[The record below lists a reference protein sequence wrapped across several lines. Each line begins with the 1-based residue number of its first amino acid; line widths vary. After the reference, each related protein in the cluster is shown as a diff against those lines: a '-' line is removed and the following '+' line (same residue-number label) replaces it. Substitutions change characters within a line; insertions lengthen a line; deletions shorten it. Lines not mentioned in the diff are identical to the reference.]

1 MRIHLAKSLEKWYN
15 KAKRKRSV
23 QMHYIDFHRWILAA
37 VLGMAR
43 IGGAFAIC
51 PALTETMIP
60 GVARRAAVLGFAFIA
75 IPFIKEGMPPGEPDM
90 WMFAILAFKE
100 ALIGF
105 LIGFF
110 AAIPFWIAENVGNF
124 IDNQRG
130 ATMGE
135 VYSPLNGS
143 QVSTTGIFFT
153 QIVST
158 LFFVGGAVLIFL
170 GALYESYFVWPVF
183 SEIPSNAEGFF
194 GLTFLPGVPAEILG
208 SLDGMLRTTV
218 VISAPA
224 IIVMF
229 LATIGLGLVNR
240 TAPQLNVFFLSM
252 PVKSA
257 LGIAMLVV
265 YLPFIM
271 DMLMYTKKSAILN
284 PVRHLI
290 GG

>member
-1 MRIHLAKSLEKWYN
+1 MMVE
-15 KAKRKRSV
+15 
-23 QMHYIDFHRWILAA
+23 FHRLILAV
-37 VLGMAR
+37 VLAMAR

-51 PALTETMIP
+51 PALTDSMVP
-60 GVARRAAVLGFAFIA
+60 GVARRAAVLAFSCIA
-75 IPFIKEGMPPGEPDM
+75 IPFIQGGMPPGEPKL
-90 WMFAILAFKE
+90 WLFCVYAFKE

-135 VYSPLNGS
+135 VYSPLSGA

-158 LFFVGGAVLIFL
+158 IFFVGGAILVFL
-170 GALYESYFVWPVF
+170 GAIYSSYTVWPVF
-183 SEIPSNAEGFF
+183 AEGVSFA
-194 GLTFLPGVPAEILG
+194 PNAPAQVLD

-218 VISAPA
+218 VISAPV
-224 IIVMF
+224 IIIMF
-229 LATIGLGLVNR
+229 LATLGLGLVNR

-257 LGIAMLVV
+257 LGVAMLII
-265 YLPFIM
+265 YLPFVM
-271 DMLMYTKKSAILN
+271 DMLMYTKEGAILG
-284 PVRHLI
+284 PVRKLL

>member
-1 MRIHLAKSLEKWYN
+1 MP
-15 KAKRKRSV
+15 
-23 QMHYIDFHRWILAA
+23 YIEFHRWILAA
-37 VLGMAR
+37 VLAMAR

-51 PALTETMIP
+51 PALTESMIP
-60 GVARRAAVLGFAFIA
+60 GVARRAAVFGFSCLA
-75 IPFIKEGMPPGEPDM
+75 IPFIKSGMPPGEPNV
-90 WMFAILAFKE
+90 WMFAVLAFKE

-105 LIGFF
+105 LLGFF
-110 AAIPFWIAENVGNF
+110 AAIPFWIAENIGNF

-135 VYSPLNGS
+135 VYSPLSGT

-153 QIVST
+153 QLVST
-158 LFFVGGAVLIFL
+158 LFFVGGAVLVFL
-170 GALYESYFVWPVF
+170 GALYSSYSIFPVF
-183 SEIPSNAEGFF
+183 PEGAVFPSFSNDAP
-194 GLTFLPGVPAEILG
+194 LRILG
-208 SLDGMLRTTV
+208 SLDGMLKTTV
-218 VISAPA
+218 VISAPV
-224 IIVMF
+224 IIIMF

-257 LGIAMLVV
+257 LGIAMLAI

-271 DMLMYTKKSAILN
+271 DMLMYTREGAILA
-284 PVRHLI
+284 PVRELL

>member
-1 MRIHLAKSLEKWYN
+1 MSYLE
-15 KAKRKRSV
+15 
-23 QMHYIDFHRWILAA
+23 FHRWILAA
-37 VLGMAR
+37 VLAMAR
-43 IGGAFAIC
+43 IGGAFAVC
-51 PALTETMIP
+51 PAMTESMIP
-60 GVARRAAVLGFAFIA
+60 GVARRAATLGFAILA
-75 IPFIKEGMPPGEPDM
+75 IPYIHAAMPPGEPIW
-90 WMFAILAFKE
+90 WMFALAAFKE
-100 ALIGF
+100 AIVGF

-110 AAIPFWIAENVGNF
+110 AAIPFWVAENVGNF

-135 VYSPLNGS
+135 VYSPLSGA

-158 LFFVGGAVLIFL
+158 LFFTSGAVLLLL
-170 GALYESYFVWPVF
+170 GALYKSYAIWPVF
-183 SEIPSNAEGFF
+183 TE
-194 GLTFLPGVPAEILG
+194 GVPLAPDAPAQALG
-208 SLDGMLRTTV
+208 ALDGMLKTTV
-218 VISAPA
+218 IIAAPV

-257 LGIAMLVV
+257 LGVAMLIL

-271 DMLMYTKKSAILN
+271 DMLMYTKDSSILD
-284 PVRHLI
+284 PVRKLL

>member
-1 MRIHLAKSLEKWYN
+1 MP
-15 KAKRKRSV
+15 
-23 QMHYIDFHRWILAA
+23 YIEFHRWVLAA
-37 VLGMAR
+37 VLAMAR
-43 IGGAFAIC
+43 IGGAFAVC
-51 PALTETMIP
+51 PALTDSMIP
-60 GVARRAAVLGFAFIA
+60 GVARRAAVFAFSCLA
-75 IPFIKEGMPPGEPDM
+75 IPFIKAGMPPGEPNF
-90 WMFAILAFKE
+90 WMFGVAAFKE

-143 QVSTTGIFFT
+143 QVSTTGIFFS

-158 LFFVGGAVLIFL
+158 LFFVGGAVFIFL
-170 GALYESYFVWPVF
+170 GALYKSYLLWPVF
-183 SEIPSNAEGFF
+183 GDWGA
-194 GLTFLPGVPAEILG
+194 LTPGAGGVALG
-208 SLDGMLRTTV
+208 ALDGMLRTTV
-218 VISAPA
+218 VISAPV
-224 IIVMF
+224 IILMF
-229 LATIGLGLVNR
+229 LATLGLGLVNR

-257 LGIAMLVV
+257 LGVAMLIIYV
-265 YLPFIM
+265 PFVL
-271 DMLMYTKKSAILN
+271 DMLMYTKDASIIDPIRKIL
-284 PVRHLI
+284 

>member
-1 MRIHLAKSLEKWYN
+1 MP
-15 KAKRKRSV
+15 
-23 QMHYIDFHRWILAA
+23 YIEFHRWILAA
-37 VLGMAR
+37 VLAMAR

-51 PALTETMIP
+51 PALAESMIP
-60 GVARRAAVLGFAFIA
+60 GVARRAAVLAFACVV
-75 IPFIKEGMPPGEPDM
+75 IPFVKAGMPPGEPNF
-90 WMFAILAFKE
+90 WMFGVAAFKE

-135 VYSPLNGS
+135 VYSPLSGA

-158 LFFVGGAVLIFL
+158 IFFVGGAILVFL
-170 GALYESYFVWPVF
+170 GAIYSSYLIWPVF
-183 SEIPSNAEGFF
+183 KEGVSFMKDA
-194 GLTFLPGVPAEILG
+194 PVEILG

-218 VISAPA
+218 VISAPV
-224 IIVMF
+224 IIIMF
-229 LATIGLGLVNR
+229 LATLGLGLVNR

-257 LGIAMLVV
+257 LGVAMLII

-271 DMLMYTKKSAILN
+271 DMLMYTKEGAILG
-284 PVRHLI
+284 PVQKLL
-290 GG
+290 GVG

>member
-1 MRIHLAKSLEKWYN
+1 MPYVE
-15 KAKRKRSV
+15 
-23 QMHYIDFHRWILAA
+23 FHRWILAA
-37 VLGMAR
+37 VLAMAR

-51 PALTETMIP
+51 PVLADSMIP
-60 GVARRAAVLGFAFIA
+60 GVARRVAVFGFACLVV
-75 IPFIKEGMPPGEPDM
+75 PFVKNEMPPGEPNL
-90 WMFAILAFKE
+90 WMFSILAFKE
-100 ALIGF
+100 AIIGF
-105 LIGFF
+105 LLGFF
-110 AAIPFWIAENVGNF
+110 ASIPFWVAENIGNF

-135 VYSPLNGS
+135 VYSPLSGA

-158 LFFVGGAVLIFL
+158 VFFVSGAVFL
-170 GALYESYFVWPVF
+170 MLAALYKSYTIWPVF
-183 SEIPSNAEGFF
+183 VEGISFA
-194 GLTFLPGVPAEILG
+194 PGTPLQILG
-208 SLDGMLRTTV
+208 TVDDMLKATV
-218 VISAPA
+218 VISAPV

-229 LATIGLGLVNR
+229 LATLGLGLVNR

-257 LGIAMLVV
+257 LGVAMLVV

-271 DMLMYTKKSAILN
+271 DMLMYTKDTAILS
-284 PVRHLI
+284 PVRSLL

>member
-1 MRIHLAKSLEKWYN
+1 MPYVE
-15 KAKRKRSV
+15 
-23 QMHYIDFHRWILAA
+23 FHRWVLAA
-37 VLGMAR
+37 VLAMAR
-43 IGGAFAIC
+43 MGGAFAIC
-51 PALTETMIP
+51 PALAESMVP
-60 GVARRAAVLGFAFIA
+60 GVARRAFVLAVSVIA
-75 IPFIKEGMPPGEPDM
+75 LPWIKSTMPPGEPSV
-90 WMFAILAFKE
+90 WMFAYLGFRE

-105 LIGFF
+105 LLGFF
-110 AAIPFWIAENVGNF
+110 AAMPFWIAENVGNF

-143 QVSTTGIFFT
+143 QVSTTGLFFT

-158 LFFVGGAVLIFL
+158 VFFAGGAVLVFL
-170 GALYESYFVWPVF
+170 GAVFSSYSVWPVF
-183 SEIPSNAEGFF
+183 ADSISFTREAPVEALGAMD
-194 GLTFLPGVPAEILG
+194 GLVRSA
-208 SLDGMLRTTV
+208 V
-218 VISAPA
+218 VISAPV

-229 LATIGLGLVNR
+229 LATLGLGLVNR

-271 DMLMYTKKSAILN
+271 DMLIYTRESQILE
-284 PVRHLI
+284 PARKIL

>member
-1 MRIHLAKSLEKWYN
+1 MQY
-15 KAKRKRSV
+15 V
-23 QMHYIDFHRWILAA
+23 DFHRFILSA
-37 VLGMAR
+37 VLAMAR

-51 PALTETMIP
+51 PAMTESMIP
-60 GVARRAAVLGFAFIA
+60 GIARRAAIFGFALFV
-75 IPFIKEGMPPGEPDM
+75 IPSVYNTMPPGDPNV
-90 WMFAILAFKE
+90 WVVSFLGIKE
-100 ALIGF
+100 AFIGF
-105 LIGFF
+105 LLGFF
-110 AAIPFWIAENVGNF
+110 AAVPFWVAENVGNF

-135 VYSPLNGS
+135 VYSPLSGT

-158 LFFVGGAVLIFL
+158 LFFVGGAVLVFL
-170 GALYESYFVWPVF
+170 GALYSSYSIFPVF
-183 SEIPSNAEGFF
+183 PEGAVFPSFSNDAP
-194 GLTFLPGVPAEILG
+194 LRILG
-208 SLDGMLRTTV
+208 SLDGMLKTTV
-218 VISAPA
+218 VISAPV

-257 LGIAMLVV
+257 LGIAMLAV

-271 DMLMYTKKSAILN
+271 DMLMYEKQDAILT
-284 PVRHLI
+284 PVRELL